1 MDIDSTSPPNPLSV
15 EEEAYE
21 IAPRAPGKFSL
32 THLPGQPYRTQDL
45 HPKFVYAEE
54 IQEPTESRE
63 RRHAALGV
71 LDDLE
76 MLMFHAV
83 SNNESIPQTRQRFI
97 HSLARRPADT
107 PPLRKHVIHDIEAG
121 RLLQAHKSDAVAAS
135 MMGGA
140 LPMSLPGRRWM
151 DDGRSLAGTLERM
164 ETPIVDI
171 VEVNGGWRNEYIGDA
186 AVAAVAGAGVGAA
199 AGAGARG
206 EASGM
211 SSSMARK
218 GKGRA

>member
-1 MDIDSTSPPNPLSV
+1 MELDSPTSPTHPPTV

-21 IAPRAPGKFSL
+21 IAPRAPA
-32 THLPGQPYRTQDL
+32 PGQPYRTQDL

-54 IQEPTESRE
+54 LHEPTESRE

-97 HSLARRPADT
+97 HSLARRPADK
-107 PPLRKHVIHDIEAG
+107 PPLRKYVVHDIEAG
-121 RLLQAHKSDAVAAS
+121 RLLQAHKSDAVGAS
-135 MMGGA
+135 LTGMM
-140 LPMSLPGRRWM
+140 PKSMPGRRWM
-151 DDGRSLAGTLERM
+151 DDGRSSTGTIDAARTD
-164 ETPIVDI
+164 TPIVDI
-171 VEVNGGWRNEYIGDA
+171 VEVNGGWRNEYIPHNTGVGVGVGVGNIA
-186 AVAAVAGAGVGAA
+186 GGGGGGGAGAGSGAV
-199 AGAGARG
+199 
-206 EASGM
+206 
-211 SSSMARK
+211 SSSGSSRK

>member
-1 MDIDSTSPPNPLSV
+1 MDIDTPASPTHPANV

-21 IAPRAPGKFSL
+21 IAPRAPGMFYA
-32 THLPGQPYRTQDL
+32 PGQPYRTQDL

-54 IQEPTESRE
+54 LREPTESRE

-97 HSLARRPADT
+97 HSLARRPADK
-107 PPLRKHVIHDIEAG
+107 PPTRKYIVHDIEAG
-121 RLLQAHKSDAVAAS
+121 RLLQAHRSDA
-135 MMGGA
+135 MGMGGMA
-140 LPMSLPGRRWM
+140 GAKLPMSVPGRRWM
-151 DDGRSLAGTLERM
+151 DDGRSLAGTFEVRADM
-164 ETPIVDI
+164 PIVDI
-171 VEVNGGWRNEYIGDA
+171 VEVNGGWRNEYLSTD
-186 AVAAVAGAGVGAA
+186 VAGQVAGGNAGVRRDG
-199 AGAGARG
+199 
-206 EASGM
+206 SGM
-211 SSSMARK
+211 SSSSSPSTARK